1 MGSKQ
6 RPLLQL
12 VRHIVDV
19 ANALSTAD
27 FVEQDSEG
35 LVVGQGLD
43 VPK

>member
-1 MGSKQ
+1 MESKQ
-6 RPLLQL
+6 RPLLQQ

-19 ANALSTAD
+19 VNALSTAD
-27 FVEQDSEG
+27 FVEQDFEG